1 MPIFVGS
8 ARMVFSV
15 RSLEASSR
23 QLPNV
28 IVIAESRARRLRRLN
43 KDSGACSLGGESM
56 SLLSLVLE
64 P

>member
-1 MPIFVGS
+1 
-8 ARMVFSV
+8 MVFSV